1 MPRDWSFVVTL
12 FPNFAATSKTERPLT
27 LQMLA
32 DLIRSTTAPR
42 KDRLPWLKLAR
53 FGDRRT
59 AKGSLRHDGNV
70 LAISGIEAD
79 YDGEVTPFDEA
90 CGLLEKQ
97 GIASL
102 TYTSPSYTEDAP
114 RWRVLCPLSEE
125 MLAERR
131 APQLGRLNGLFR
143 GIFSNESWTLSQSYY
158 FGSVAWSPSHRVEV
172 IDGQPID
179 LHDELDTIWIGK
191 PGVTTIATAADNLAG
206 REAREDAELVRCVVT
221 GEHLHV
227 ELCALAAR
235 YIGRNIPPDTVGEL
249 LRGMMLSH
257 PVGARDTRWQDRYSS
272 IPSLVASAWR
282 KYREEGEVPPDPRRR
297 DIACAAFAM
306 LRHRK
311 APDELV
317 TELHRLN
324 QLQSRPLPP
333 EVVNRTAIWC
343 ARRYSQRHDA

>member
-1 MPRDWSFVVTL
+1 MPRDWPFVVSL
-12 FPNFAATSKTERPLT
+12 LPNFAAASKAERRLT
-27 LQMLA
+27 LPTLA

-42 KDRLPWLKLAR
+42 KERLPWLKLAR

-59 AKGSLRHDGNV
+59 AKGSLRHDSNV

-79 YDGEVTPFDEA
+79 YDGEATPFDEA

-97 GIASL
+97 GLASL
-102 TYTSPSYTEDAP
+102 IYTSPSHTEDAP

-131 APQLGRLNGLFR
+131 SQQLGRLNGLFR

-158 FGSVAWSPSHRVEV
+158 FGSVGSNPSHRVEV

-191 PGVTTIATAADNLAG
+191 PGLTTIATAVDKLAG
-206 REAREDAELVRCVVT
+206 RDAREDAELVRCVVT
-221 GEHLHV
+221 GEHLHA

-249 LRGMMLSH
+249 LRGMMLCH
-257 PVGARDTRWQDRYSS
+257 PAGVRDTRWQDRYYS
-272 IPSLVASAWR
+272 IPELVASAWR
-282 KYREEGEVPPDPRRR
+282 KYREESEGRPDPRRR
-297 DIACAAFAM
+297 DIARAAFAM
-306 LRHRK
+306 LRHRM

-324 QLQSRPLPP
+324 QQQPEPLPAD
-333 EVVNRTAIWC
+333 VVNATAIWC
-343 ARRYSQRHDA
+343 ARQYSQRHDA